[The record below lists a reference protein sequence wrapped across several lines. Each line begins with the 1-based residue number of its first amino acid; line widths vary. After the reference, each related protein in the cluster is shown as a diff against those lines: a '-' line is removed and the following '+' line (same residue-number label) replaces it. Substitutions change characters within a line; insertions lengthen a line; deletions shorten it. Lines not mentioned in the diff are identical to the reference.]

1 MKVERIIPREL
12 DDERLEAYKKSNEFY
27 IDRILRKFNNLL
39 VIFVNDDRISPKCK
53 IIDIDTGTVL
63 RDCERYK
70 RICLYPYDSC
80 WETSNYQAEYYR
92 SQNYLSNN
100 VFPIGEGLYFD
111 EIAEN
116 IYYNENNDK
125 SSNKE
130 EESYKQR
137 EYYESSPLITTKNWD
152 AMSEYKFGLAIIYKD
167 GKYGVINTEYDIV
180 YPYQEEVVFI
190 KIISET
196 SLFLKDVNGTCAIYD
211 VSKKE
216 YEIDFKEG
224 VRAENIK
231 EISPSIFKIITKEG
245 TYARINKKNIT
256 DLMVEKVWYDERD
269 STIILE
275 SENKVRIYTKEAE
288 KIIEVET
295 SKYDKIKDFLF
306 YHQNNNQYMCDLKS
320 KNIKKLNTLYAKN
333 QDGEM
338 VDIDDVLK
346 KYSYYYIDDDTNK
359 MTVFEDIVYGI
370 LIEINHGTKIIR
382 WVDSL
387 DKMFKLEEE
396 IMYNILPKE
405 TNVLTKKRTVES

>member
-12 DDERLEAYKKSNEFY
+12 DDEILETYKKSNEFY
-27 IDRILRKFNNLL
+27 IDSVLHKLNNLL
-39 VIFVNDDRISPKCK
+39 VIAVDDDRISPKYK

-63 RDCERYK
+63 RDCERNE
-70 RICLYPYDSC
+70 RIYLCPYDSC
-80 WETSNYQAEYYR
+80 WKESNYRANYYC
-92 SQNYLSNN
+92 SQNHLSNN

-111 EIAEN
+111 EVSKN
-116 IYYNENNDK
+116 IYYKNYDK
-125 SSNKE
+125 LQKSVECYKDI
-130 EESYKQR
+130 ESHK
-137 EYYESSPLITTKNWD
+137 SSPLITTKNWD

-196 SLFLKDVNGTCAIYD
+196 SLFLKNVNGICAIYD
-211 VSKKE
+211 IFKKE
-216 YEIDFKEG
+216 YEMDFKEG
-224 VRAENIK
+224 VRAENIE
-231 EISPSIFKIITKEG
+231 EIRPSIFKIITKEG
-245 TYARINKKNIT
+245 NYVRINKKNIT

-269 STIILE
+269 NTIILE
-275 SENKVRIYTKEAE
+275 NESKVGIYTKEAE

-295 SKYDKIKDFLF
+295 SKYDKIKDYLF
-306 YHQNNNQYMCDLKS
+306 YHQNNNQYICDLKNKS
-320 KNIKKLNTLYAKN
+320 IKKLNTLYAKN

-338 VDIDDVLK
+338 VYIDDVLK
-346 KYSYYYIDDDTNK
+346 KYSYYYIDDDTNE

-370 LIEINHGTKIIR
+370 LIEINHGTKVIR

-396 IMYNILPKE
+396 IMNNILPKE